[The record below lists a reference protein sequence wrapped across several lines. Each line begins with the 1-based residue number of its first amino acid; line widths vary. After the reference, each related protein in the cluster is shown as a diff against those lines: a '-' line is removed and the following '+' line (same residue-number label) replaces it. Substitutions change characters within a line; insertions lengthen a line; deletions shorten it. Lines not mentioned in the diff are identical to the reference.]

1 MLIKFTGGG
10 RGGGGTI
17 AAYLTDPERQGRGHA
32 PPEVVRGDM
41 ARTHELID
49 SIERKW
55 TYTHGVVCFALED
68 APSETQ
74 QREVMDAFERLA
86 FAGLDREQ
94 FDITWVRHQ
103 HTQGGRVELHFVV
116 PRLELTTG
124 KALNIAPPGWESSY
138 APLRDVLNH
147 SNGWARPDDPDRA
160 RELHRVPERAVEGF
174 VLRKTRE
181 GVHGYL
187 SALVVAQR
195 VTDRAEMVQALED
208 AGLAVPRQGKS
219 YLTVLDPESGERF
232 RLKGRI
238 YEKDWTYDAEIDRAV
253 ASAAGK
259 PDSRDRGID
268 HYRVAQARGE
278 LERRVRGRAA
288 FHAER
293 YPHDDRSAGC
303 GLAEAEA
310 VRALV
315 VGDTDRDVA
324 DDRGLLCLAL
334 DAAPDSRDRALPDLH
349 VRGRDISDA
358 ARGGAGLDV
367 QVWRSPDALR
377 GIAEGGVDHGPVDG
391 VRAGFTRT
399 VREFGGGL
407 RRLVEIVRRY
417 GESLAG
423 VLGAYRQE
431 GAEPRGATRGVGDS
445 VERADAGNASLGR
458 CCQQVVGRTAVLE
471 QEHSRERGMSMDLDY
486 GM

>member
-1 MLIKFTGGG
+1 MLIKFTSGG

-17 AAYLTDPERQGRGHA
+17 AAYLTDPTRQGRGHA
-32 PPEVVRGDM
+32 PPEVLRGDM
-41 ARTHELID
+41 DRTRELID

-55 TYTHGVVCFALED
+55 IYSHGVVSFALED
-68 APSETQ
+68 APSEAQ

-103 HTQGGRVELHFVV
+103 HTAGGRVELHFVV

-147 SNGWARPDDPDRA
+147 SHGWARPDDPERA
-160 RELHRVPERAVEGF
+160 RELHVGPERAVEGF
-174 VLRKTRE
+174 SLRKTRD

-238 YEKDWTYDAEIDRAV
+238 YEKDWTYDTEFDRAV
-253 ASAAGK
+253 ASAAGQ

-268 HYRVAQARGE
+268 HNRVAQARGE
-278 LERRVRGRAA
+278 LEKRMRGRAA

-293 YPHDDRSAGC
+293 YPHDDRGT
-303 GLAEAEA
+303 GRGFDEAEA
-310 VRALV
+310 VRSLV
-315 VGDTDRDVA
+315 VGGTDRDMV
-324 DDRGLLCLAL
+324 DDRGLLRLAL
-334 DAAPDSRDRALPDLH
+334 DTAPDSRDRTLPDLH

-358 ARGGAGLDV
+358 A
-367 QVWRSPDALR
+367 
-377 GIAEGGVDHGPVDG
+377 EGGVDHGPVDG
-391 VRAGFTRT
+391 FRAQLART
-399 VREFGGGL
+399 VRDFGGGL
-407 RRLVEIVRRY
+407 RSLVEVVRRY
-417 GESLAG
+417 GENLAG
-423 VLGAYRQE
+423 VLRAYREE
-431 GAEPRGATRGVGDS
+431 GAEPRGATRGFGDS

-458 CCQQVVGRTAVLE
+458 CRQQVAGRTAVLE
-471 QEHSRERGMSMDLDY
+471 RDHSRGLDMGMDY